1 MNRKMLVLNVA
12 ALSPWEI
19 GSDCPTFESLSND
32 GTMRALAAPE
42 PALTCPSHATMLTGL
57 EPKDH
62 GIVANGWYDGETAHV
77 ANWGRSDRL
86 VAGEKIWEA
95 AKRRAPDFKTVNLFW
110 RFCTHSSAEI
120 TLTERPTYF
129 ANGRKGADVYGQ
141 PQAFRDAVSAE
152 LGSFPFFHFWGP
164 KAGLPSSKWIVD
176 VARKA
181 LRDEAPDLLLCYAP
195 GLDYEVQRF
204 GPKSDAARGALR
216 QGDDIYRPLIE
227 DALSADMDVCVVSDY
242 GFTTV
247 DRAVFPNRILRE
259 AGYITIDPA
268 VNGALLEPGASRA
281 FAVCDNQAAHV
292 YVNDPD
298 DIPSVRALLLS
309 ADGIR
314 DVHGPDSADSV
325 CLGHKRSGQLL
336 AIAEPNT
343 WFAYPYWTDASEEP
357 DFAHCVDIFRKPGF
371 DPCELFLRQGASGKV
386 HMAKRFLQ
394 LKTGIRAP
402 FDVISTDTSLIRGSR
417 NIRPESDADGAVLL
431 TSWRQDDTHTLPM
444 SALKQVLLDRIFG
457 VG

>member
-1 MNRKMLVLNVA
+1 M
-12 ALSPWEI
+12 
-19 GSDCPTFESLSND
+19 
-32 GTMRALAAPE
+32 
-42 PALTCPSHATMLTGL
+42 
-57 EPKDH
+57 
-62 GIVANGWYDGETAHV
+62 
-77 ANWGRSDRL
+77 
-86 VAGEKIWEA
+86 
-95 AKRRAPDFKTVNLFW
+95 
-110 RFCTHSSAEI
+110 
-120 TLTERPTYF
+120 
-129 ANGRKGADVYGQ
+129 
-141 PQAFRDAVSAE
+141 
-152 LGSFPFFHFWGP
+152 
-164 KAGLPSSKWIVD
+164 
-176 VARKA
+176 
-181 LRDEAPDLLLCYAP
+181 
-195 GLDYEVQRF
+195 
-204 GPKSDAARGALR
+204 
-216 QGDDIYRPLIE
+216 
-227 DALSADMDVCVVSDY
+227 
-242 GFTTV
+242 
-247 DRAVFPNRILRE
+247 
-259 AGYITIDPA
+259 
-268 VNGALLEPGASRA
+268 
-281 FAVCDNQAAHV
+281 
-292 YVNDPD
+292 
-298 DIPSVRALLLS
+298 LLS